1 MIGLILLFLLGAA
14 LIAAPIG
21 LAVGGI
27 EIGFMSSAIMV
38 GAGIFL
44 IILTGIFAVVTKLY
58 HRARANEAFVR
69 TGWGGMKVIQDGGA
83 LVIPVLHEFLRIS
96 LETLKLEVKRE
107 GSDALITQDK
117 LRADI
122 GAEFF
127 VKVQPDEKSILQ
139 ASRSL
144 GDRMTNAK
152 LVKDAVEDKL
162 ISALRTVAAMK
173 TLNELHSDRETFV
186 EEVTKAVNDDLAQNG
201 LKLESVTI
209 SRLDQTPTT
218 NLSDGNIFDA
228 QGLAAIAAITEA
240 KKTERNNLE
249 REGEQAR
256 KQKDV
261 HTKKAVLQ
269 LEQEQQNAEATQA
282 AEIAKVKA
290 EQDKIARE
298 ESIKAQRAVELAE
311 LEKMRNIEIA
321 NIEKQQAADVAKE
334 AKIQAIAEAAKIKAA
349 KEADLAKAQA
359 LREKEM
365 QAVKTVEIEATA
377 EREKRQAVIAAE
389 AKAEQIYVSEQR
401 AADAK
406 AYQVQKEADARKA
419 TADADAEATT
429 KRAEA
434 EANAAKA
441 KAEGE
446 RAQAL
451 VPVEV
456 EREKVKIEQDRF
468 DQITK
473 PELEARERHG
483 KVAQDFEIAK
493 LQVEADKQVK
503 IENAKAMATIG
514 EKITMTLYGQPEH
527 AAGMLKSLMS
537 GQQVAGVINAFSESV
552 DPKVGETVMGAV
564 ESVGKFLGGEGE
576 DKAKEPPKKEPVKE
590 TPIPP
595 PPPGEKTDGF
605 GKS

>member
-1 MIGLILLFLLGAA
+1 MLGLILLFLLGAS
-14 LIAAPIG
+14 LIGTPIG
-21 LAVGGI
+21 LTVTGI
-27 EIGFMSSAIMV
+27 KIGFMSSAIMV

-44 IILTGIFAVVTKLY
+44 IILTGIFAVITKLY

-83 LVIPVLHEFLRIS
+83 LIIPVLHEFLRIS
-96 LETLKLEVKRE
+96 LETLKLEVRRE
-107 GSDALITQDK
+107 GTDALITQDK

-144 GDRMTNAK
+144 GDRMTDAK
-152 LVKDAVEDKL
+152 LVKEAVEDKL

-209 SRLDQTPTT
+209 SRLDQTPTN

-256 KQKDV
+256 KQRDV
-261 HTKKAVLQ
+261 TTRKAILQ
-269 LEQEQQNAEATQA
+269 LEQEEQNAAATQA
-282 AEIAKVKA
+282 AEIAKVRA
-290 EQDKIARE
+290 EQDRISKE

-321 NIEKQQAADVAKE
+321 NIEKQQAARVAEE
-334 AKIQAIAEAAKIKAA
+334 AKTQAIAEAAKLKAG
-349 KEADLAKAQA
+349 KEAELAKAQA
-359 LREKEM
+359 LREKET
-365 QAVKTVEIEATA
+365 QAVKTVEVEATA
-377 EREKRQAVIAAE
+377 ERDKRQAIIAAE
-389 AKAEQIYVSEQR
+389 AKAEQIFVSEVK

-406 AYQVQKEADARKA
+406 AYQVQKDAEARKA
-419 TADADAEATT
+419 AADADSEAVT
-429 KRAEA
+429 KKAQA

-468 DQITK
+468 NQITK
-473 PELEARERHG
+473 PELETRERYG

-493 LQVEADKQVK
+493 LQVEAEKQVR
-503 IENAKAMATIG
+503 IETAKAMATIG
-514 EKITMTLYGQPEH
+514 EKITMTLYGSPEH
-527 AAGMLKSLMS
+527 AANMLRSLMN
-537 GQQVAGVINAFSESV
+537 GQQAASVINAFSESV
-552 DPKVGETVMGAV
+552 DPKVSETVMGAV
-564 ESVGKFLGGEGE
+564 ESVGKFLGG
-576 DKAKEPPKKEPVKE
+576 DKTKELPQKAPEVKPK
-590 TPIPP
+590 
-595 PPPGEKTDGF
+595 G
-605 GKS
+605 

>member
-1 MIGLILLFLLGAA
+1 MLGLILLFLLGAS
-14 LIAAPIG
+14 LIGTPIG
-21 LAVGGI
+21 LAVAGI

-44 IILTGIFAVVTKLY
+44 IILTGILAVITKLY

-83 LVIPVLHEFLRIS
+83 LIIPVLHEFLRIS
-96 LETLKLEVKRE
+96 LETLKLEVRRE
-107 GSDALITQDK
+107 GTDALITQDK

-127 VKVQPDEKSILQ
+127 VKVQPDDKSILQ

-144 GDRMTNAK
+144 GDRMTDAR
-152 LVKDAVEDKL
+152 LVREAVEDKL

-209 SRLDQTPTT
+209 SRLDQTPTN

-240 KKTERNNLE
+240 KKTERNNLQ

-261 HTKKAVLQ
+261 QTKKALLQ
-269 LEQEQQNAEATQA
+269 LEQDQQTAEATQA
-282 AEIAKVKA
+282 AEIAKVRA
-290 EQDKIARE
+290 EQDRISKE

-321 NIEKQQAADVAKE
+321 NIEKQQATKVAEE
-334 AKIQAIAEAAKIKAA
+334 AKIQAIAEAAKLKAA
-349 KEADLAKAQA
+349 KEAELAKAQA
-359 LREKEM
+359 LREKET
-365 QAVKTVEIEATA
+365 QAVKTVEVEATA
-377 EREKRQAVIAAE
+377 ERDKRQAVIAAE
-389 AKAEQIYVSEQR
+389 AKAEQIFVSEVK

-406 AYQVQKEADARKA
+406 AYQVQKDAEARKA
-419 TADADAEATT
+419 AADADAEAVT
-429 KRAEA
+429 KKAQAEA
-434 EANAAKA
+434 HAAKA

-468 DQITK
+468 NQITK

-493 LQVEADKQVK
+493 LQVDADRQIR
-503 IENAKAMATIG
+503 IETARAMATIG
-514 EKITMTLYGQPEH
+514 EKITMTLYGSPEH
-527 AAGMLKSLMS
+527 AAGMLKSLMN
-537 GQQVAGVINAFSESV
+537 GQQVASVINAFSESI

-564 ESVGKFLGGEGE
+564 ESVGKLLGGET
-576 DKAKEPPKKEPVKE
+576 KEPQE
-590 TPIPP
+590 TPGPWC
-595 PPPGEKTDGF
+595 PGSSPKD
-605 GKS
+605 